1 MAQDTPSQ
9 NLGELQQRM
18 RSEWD
23 RRVAHDYRYW
33 MSDGVSSDEEMWR
46 VGQRDFD
53 LLVQGLSFEN
63 ASNLT
68 ALEIGCGVG
77 RLLRAAAGRF
87 GSVVGVDV
95 SEQAVVEAKRL
106 LADQSRVAVVL
117 GNGSDLAAIPSGAID
132 FVYSFAALCS
142 MPAQIIAAYLIEAAR
157 VLKPGGCARLQVY
170 IGKPQKIAQEDT
182 LSLRSFDRTFFE
194 NACQAAGFEVA
205 AIEELVL
212 PFEIS
217 DKESGVIASLATLTK
232 RTEPHVSPSAVADL
246 LLPGG
251 EAQLGGNWG
260 GSETEYFMAL
270 ARARQHLD
278 AGRAGAARE
287 ALEFAVSHYAN
298 AEAEV
303 KELLS
308 DLTKQIHGSPKVAT
322 LAGAE
327 LVSSATPQQTIISPG
342 GDEIYQK
349 NLTVLTARFPH
360 VAKALAAVDT
370 DSSFSVKFNSQGL
383 PVFSYKGFALIHEE
397 KPQRAAEVWVEQ
409 TLNHPRAKEAPE
421 LLIAGFG
428 AGYQLEELTRRTN
441 KKIHV
446 YEARADLLK
455 GVLRHKDCRS
465 IFDSLSTLSVNLSE
479 IESLIK
485 PQLEKGNVEL
495 VELPQSKVVALDAV
509 EALRRVMLSVR
520 GMMQLHPRIGVV
532 GPMYGGSL
540 PIARYTARALSGL
553 KQRVYGY
560 DLSSFYDGFRGI
572 GGFLKNQTRKDALE
586 TQYVEVLSQ
595 AVLEGVTER
604 PIDILICLAQAPMTP
619 KVLTELRQRGIITV
633 MWFVEDCMRF
643 QTWKYISPY
652 FDYMFI
658 IQREFTTAVRD
669 AGAGR
674 AIYLPVGCDPDVHRP
689 VDLTPEERARYGSEI
704 SFLGAGYNNR
714 RHMFAHLA
722 NRDFKIWGTEWPDC
736 MPFSKMV
743 QDQGRRLDPEEY
755 NKIFNAST
763 INLNLHSSM
772 ERDGVEPFGDFIN
785 PRTFEL
791 ASAGAFQLVDE
802 RTLLSEQFQIG
813 PEMAVFHDGHEM
825 QERIDYYL
833 AHPDERAAIIRASRA
848 RALNEHTY
856 QHRLK
861 TMLEHIYADQFERLQ
876 GRANTGQWAL
886 TLGAAK
892 EFPELEKKLQEVYQR
907 GEEPQLD
914 ALLDGITAGKG
925 QLSAFE
931 QKLLFL
937 HHIRSQTTTIQ
948 TMRNEKQ

>member
-1 MAQDTPSQ
+1 
-9 NLGELQQRM
+9 M

-33 MSDGVSSDEEMWR
+33 MSDGVASDEEMWR

-53 LLVQGLSFEN
+53 LITQGLSFEDP
-63 ASNLT
+63 ANLT

-77 RLLRAAAGRF
+77 RLLRAAAARF

-95 SEQAVVEAKRL
+95 SEQAVKEAKRL
-106 LADQSRVAVVL
+106 LADQARIAVVL
-117 GNGSDLAAIPSGAID
+117 GNGSDLSAIPSGAID

-142 MPAQIIAAYLIEAAR
+142 MPAQIMAAYLVEAAR
-157 VLKPGGCARLQVY
+157 VLKAGGTARLQVY
-170 IGKPQKIAQEDT
+170 IGKPQEIAQEDT
-182 LSLRSFDRTFFE
+182 LSLRSFERTFFE
-194 NACQAAGFEVA
+194 NACQAAGFEVVS
-205 AIEELVL
+205 IGELVL

-217 DKESGVIASLATLTK
+217 DKDAGVVASVATLVK
-232 RTEPHVSPSAVADL
+232 RTVTHMTASAVADL

-251 EAQLGGNWG
+251 EAQLGQQWI

-278 AGRAGAARE
+278 AGRVGAAKE
-287 ALEFAVSHYAN
+287 ALEFAVSYYAH
-298 AEAEV
+298 AETEV
-303 KELLS
+303 KELLE
-308 DLTKQIHGSPKVAT
+308 DLNKQINGSTVAMVRD
-322 LAGAE
+322 AQM
-327 LVSSATPQQTIISPG
+327 VSSAPAAQTIIASSG
-342 GDEIYQK
+342 GEIYQK
-349 NLTVLTARFPH
+349 NLAVLTSQFPN
-360 VAKALAAVDT
+360 VAKALAAVESDGE
-370 DSSFSVKFNSQGL
+370 FVAKHNSQGQ
-383 PVFSYKGFALIHEE
+383 PVFSYKGFSLIHEE

-421 LLIAGFG
+421 LLLAGFG
-428 AGYQLEELTRRTN
+428 AGYQLEELVRRTN
-441 KKIHV
+441 KKLHV

-455 GVLRHKDCRS
+455 GVLRHKDCRA
-465 IFDSLSTLSVNLSE
+465 IFDSLSSLSVSIPE
-479 IESLIK
+479 IEGLIK
-485 PQLEKGNVEL
+485 PQLEQGHVEL
-495 VELPQSKVVALDAV
+495 IELPQSKVIALDAV
-509 EALRRVMLSVR
+509 EALRRVMLSAR
-520 GMMQLHPRIGVV
+520 GMAQLHPRIGVV

-572 GGFLKNQTRKDALE
+572 GGFLKNQSRKDMLE
-586 TQYVEVLSQ
+586 NQYVEVLSQ

-604 PIDILICLAQAPMTP
+604 PVDILICLAQAPMTP

-633 MWFVEDCMRF
+633 MWFVEDCSRF
-643 QTWKYISPY
+643 QTWKYIAPY

-674 AIYLPVGCDPDVHRP
+674 AIYLPVGCDPDIHRP
-689 VDLTPEERARYGSEI
+689 VDLTPEERIRYGSEI

-743 QDQGRRLDPEEY
+743 QEQGRRLDPEEY

-763 INLNLHSSM
+763 VNLNLHSSM

-791 ASAGAFQLVDE
+791 AAAGAFQLVDE
-802 RTLLSEQFQIG
+802 RTLLAEQFHIG

-825 QERIDYYL
+825 HERIDHYI
-833 AHPDERAAIIRASRA
+833 AHPEERAAIIRASRA
-848 RALNEHTY
+848 RALGEHTY

-861 TMLEHIYADQFERLQ
+861 AMMEHIYADQFERLQ
-876 GRANTGQWAL
+876 ARTNTGQWAL

-892 EFPELEKKLQEVYQR
+892 EFPELEKKMQEVYQR
-907 GEEPQLD
+907 GDEPQLD
-914 ALLDGITAGKG
+914 ALIDGVTAGKG
-925 QLSAFE
+925 QLSEFE